1 MRANIRAFTDNR
13 AEFAVRRARKVRGQ
27 APRGAESPFPAD
39 NEERAEFSELSR
51 LSELFSED
59 SLPVAEIAGAEES
72 EESEESEVFT
82 ESAEPAEPA
91 AEERRASSQKTETPF
106 FLRPSTAKYRAVPK
120 MPTAIA

>member
-27 APRGAESPFPAD
+27 APRGAEAPFPAD

-72 EESEESEVFT
+72 EESEVFT
-82 ESAEPAEPA
+82 ESAEPVEPA